1 MDAFYTKLL
10 KEVTNPLTSYISSTS
25 SSVIGSIA
33 GVATALLMIYMM
45 FWGWS
50 MIRGVITEP
59 VTDGVTRMVKLAIIL
74 GIALSAGNYA
84 GFFVDFLWNSP
95 DAMASIVAGNKTAD
109 KISFLDTL
117 FTKAWRYSEIWQE
130 AAERNKSAVGIPNL
144 GMFLMCWIIRIV
156 GALMTGYAAFLFVLA
171 KIAIAVL
178 LAIGPIFILVTV
190 FESTR
195 KYFEAWFSQ
204 CLNFGLVIILTAAV
218 LQIVGS
224 FIDQQITSAG
234 RAGMAGD
241 PAYED
246 GFMIIVMC
254 AICFVMLMQV
264 MSMSSGLAGGVAVST
279 MGAVGWAYAKIRG
292 SAMNA
297 ANQGYRLGS
306 GRTLSDWRAR
316 RRSAAMNAKWARN
329 NPSVARRAGTA
340 AVNAGRSVGRKITG
354 NDNNTVSKT

>member
-10 KEVTNPLTSYISSTS
+10 KEVTDPLTGYITSTS

-33 GVATALLMIYMM
+33 GVATVLLMIYMM

-59 VTDGVTRMVKLAIIL
+59 VTDGITRMVKLAIIV
-74 GIALSAGNYA
+74 GIALSAGLYA
-84 GFFVDFLWNSP
+84 SFFVDFLWSSP
-95 DAMASIVAGNKTAD
+95 DAMAAVVAGNKTAD

-117 FTKAWRYSEIWQE
+117 FNKAWRYSEIWQE
-130 AAERNKSAVGIPNL
+130 AAERNKSAIGIPNL
-144 GMFLMCWIIRIV
+144 GMFIMCWIIRIV
-156 GALMTGYAAFLFVLA
+156 GALMTGYAAFLFVLS

-178 LAIGPIFILVTV
+178 LAIGPIFILITI
-190 FESTR
+190 FESAR
-195 KYFEAWFSQ
+195 KFFEAWLSQ

-246 GFMIIVMC
+246 GFMIIIMC

-264 MSMSSGLAGGVAVST
+264 MAMSSGLAGGVAVST

-292 SAMNA
+292 SVMNS

-306 GRTLSDWRAR
+306 GRALSDWRAR
-316 RRSAAMNAKWARN
+316 RRAAAMNAKWARN
-329 NPSVARRAGTA
+329 NPSVARRAGNA

-354 NDNNTVSKT
+354 NDNNTVAKT